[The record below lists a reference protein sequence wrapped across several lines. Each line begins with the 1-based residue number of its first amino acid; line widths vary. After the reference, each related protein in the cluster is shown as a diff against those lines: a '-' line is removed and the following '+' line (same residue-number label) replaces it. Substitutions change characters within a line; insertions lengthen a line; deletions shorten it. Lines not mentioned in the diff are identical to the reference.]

1 MDIKLKLSSY
11 YSDLLNQISSF
22 SSEKSKEYKL
32 INYKNIDS
40 LKLFEHIK
48 NMIKLLIELKISE
61 VTSNMKNNS
70 NYFQIENYSKKL
82 EQDIRKMLQQI
93 FEYKIQN
100 NAMEEKIKI
109 YKLVQKDYE
118 ELKEKVKFFG
128 GKFLDNERKE
138 NEILI
143 LRQENEILKKEL
155 SKFDKMND
163 LNESLKNN
171 YITKINDL
179 NQEIEQ
185 LKKKLETQFNIN
197 NYNTSNAPNV
207 NININNSDNLL
218 SKILYKPDIN
228 EMKKIISSHMTHK
241 NNYKYLK
248 GLKKIFQNNTFCNK
262 KRKNNNIIKSIY
274 LNSNNNIKYN
284 INSSSPN
291 TSGKNIYTSNYNKI
305 NSQERIKRTK
315 SKNKMRKNR
324 NLISMK
330 IEKEESNRSSSMNK
344 FIRNLSNGRQSHKSD
359 NKNKKIICK
368 ISSFK
373 PIESCPLSCKNKGSS
388 KVKKFMNTNFG
399 INDCSTNNISR
410 VKKSSSTMNIKI
422 IQS

>member
-368 ISSFK
+368 ISSLK
-373 PIESCPLSCKNKGSS
+373 PIESCPLSCKNKGS
-388 KVKKFMNTNFG
+388 
-399 INDCSTNNISR
+399 
-410 VKKSSSTMNIKI
+410 
-422 IQS
+422 

>member
-128 GKFLDNERKE
+128 GKFLDNER
-138 NEILI
+138 I
-143 LRQENEILKKEL
+143 
-155 SKFDKMND
+155 
-163 LNESLKNN
+163 
-171 YITKINDL
+171 
-179 NQEIEQ
+179 
-185 LKKKLETQFNIN
+185 
-197 NYNTSNAPNV
+197 
-207 NININNSDNLL
+207 
-218 SKILYKPDIN
+218 
-228 EMKKIISSHMTHK
+228 
-241 NNYKYLK
+241 
-248 GLKKIFQNNTFCNK
+248 
-262 KRKNNNIIKSIY
+262 
-274 LNSNNNIKYN
+274 
-284 INSSSPN
+284 
-291 TSGKNIYTSNYNKI
+291 
-305 NSQERIKRTK
+305 
-315 SKNKMRKNR
+315 
-324 NLISMK
+324 
-330 IEKEESNRSSSMNK
+330 
-344 FIRNLSNGRQSHKSD
+344 
-359 NKNKKIICK
+359 
-368 ISSFK
+368 
-373 PIESCPLSCKNKGSS
+373 
-388 KVKKFMNTNFG
+388 
-399 INDCSTNNISR
+399 
-410 VKKSSSTMNIKI
+410 
-422 IQS
+422 